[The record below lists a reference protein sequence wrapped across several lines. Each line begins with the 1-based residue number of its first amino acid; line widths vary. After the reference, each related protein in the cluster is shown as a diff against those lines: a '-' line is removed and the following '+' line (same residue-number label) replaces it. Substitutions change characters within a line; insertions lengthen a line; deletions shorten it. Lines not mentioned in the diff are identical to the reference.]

1 MKKHEIMSHIPQNS
15 GARYD
20 VIVAGGGPAGIGA
33 AIASALRGART
44 ILIEGRA
51 YFGGVPVVSHW
62 MPMNRVLLNGGG
74 RGGAHDVFVR
84 HIKSLGEDAWR
95 EGAVGWVNGDNMDIH
110 PDYHRLA
117 VFNALEEVGCDY
129 LLHSPVVGAVMD
141 SNRVVGVK
149 VQSKDGVAL
158 YYAHCVVDATGDA
171 DVAYHAGAK
180 MVKGRESDG
189 HFMPVTLGFAIC
201 NVDTDK
207 FYAFIA
213 DGREK
218 FREIM
223 DEADAEGYNV
233 AVFYSFDR
241 TTVPGAVSVNNGG
254 IRRAGIVDGTNSR
267 DLTYSE
273 RVGIEVAIDFV
284 KIARE
289 KKIPGMEQCYLMRV
303 GADLG
308 VRETRRIVGDYTL
321 TVEDVCNG
329 TEFDD
334 IIARRYGEIDP
345 GGLSEEKDYSHSMKN
360 GHAYPYRCMLPVGIE
375 MLLVAGRCGST
386 THLSQAAGKSTGNM
400 MALGQAAGIAA
411 AAAAASRI
419 TPRNVPV
426 KDIQQALV
434 DMGVSLFEP

>member
-1 MKKHEIMSHIPQNS
+1 MDKFKIMSHIPLNG

-44 ILIEGRA
+44 LLIESRG
-51 YFGGVPVVSHW
+51 YFGGVPAVSHW
-62 MPMNRVLLNGGG
+62 MPMNRVLQNGGG
-74 RGGAHDVFVR
+74 RGGVHDIFVR

-95 EGAVGWVNGDNMDIH
+95 EGATGWVNGDNLDIH

-129 LLHSPVVGAVMD
+129 LLHSPVVGAAMD
-141 SNRVVGVK
+141 SNRIAGVK
-149 VQSKDGVAL
+149 VQSKNGVVQ

-171 DVAYHAGAK
+171 DVAYYAGAK

-189 HFMPVTLGFAIC
+189 HFMPVTLSFAVC

-207 FYAFIA
+207 FYEFISS
-213 DGREK
+213 GRDK
-218 FREIM
+218 FHKIM
-223 DEADAEGYNV
+223 DEADAEGYSV
-233 AVFYSFDR
+233 SVFYGFDR
-241 TTVPGAVSVNNGG
+241 ATVPGVVSVNNGG
-254 IRRAGIVDGTNSR
+254 IRRAGIVDGADSR
-267 DLTYSE
+267 DLTFSE
-273 RVGIEVAIDFV
+273 RAGIEVAIDFV

-289 KKIPGMEQCYLMRV
+289 KKIPGMENCYLMRV

-308 VRETRRIVGDYTL
+308 VRETRRIVGDYIL
-321 TVEDVCNG
+321 TAEDVCNG

-345 GGLSEEKDYSHSMKN
+345 GGLAEEKDYSHSMKN

-375 MLLVAGRCGST
+375 GLLVAGRCGST
-386 THLSQAAGKSTGNM
+386 THLAQAAGKSTGNM
-400 MALGQAAGIAA
+400 MALGQAAGVAAAIAA
-411 AAAAASRI
+411 AART
-419 TPRNVPV
+419 TPRDVPAGS
-426 KDIQQALV
+426 IRQALL
-434 DMGVSLFEP
+434 DMGVSL